1 MGCTQSND
9 KISPKNSSSDS
20 IANRKGTGKEAST
33 MLQHLIKEHRK
44 EKVDSV
50 YDINWDDNQAL
61 GSGATST
68 VRIAINK
75 TTKEKF
81 ALKTIELHRLP
92 PAVVQSLFE
101 EVNIM
106 RVLDHP
112 NIIKI
117 IETFVDFKRLYIIM
131 ECCTGGEL
139 FDLLYEQ
146 PGAKFEEKKALA
158 LAIKMCSALNYLHQN
173 KIIHRDLKLENFI
186 FTRKGNDG
194 EVKLIDFGLSK
205 AYLEGEHMRKVAGTS
220 YYMAP
225 EVLRGDYSEEA
236 DMWSFGV
243 VMFML
248 LSGRCPFGGHTDEQ
262 IQANVLRGKYVF
274 KQDAW
279 EGISNEA
286 KDFIKKLLVQD
297 FKKRMT
303 AKEAL
308 DHAWMKGQSVGGLD
322 HKLSEDGEDHLVQ
335 HMKEYRKYSDLK
347 RAALLAISFTLG
359 EKTIQTLRNAFQEMD
374 KDHTGVITHKEFND
388 ILHKHGVMD
397 DAECNRIFD
406 SIDQDHHGVIKYTE
420 FLAACVDE
428 SVYLEDKR
436 VVEAF
441 NRLDVDHTGKI
452 TKENLKS
459 LLGDDVTSGALDRMI
474 AEADFHH
481 DGTIDLDEFRRMMKG
496 ETATSEEVKEG

>member
-1 MGCTQSND
+1 MGCTQSNE
-9 KISPKNSSSDS
+9 KISPQAKNGADS
-20 IANRKGTGKEAST
+20 IVNRAQTGNEAST
-33 MLQHLIKEHRK
+33 MLQHLIQEHRK

-50 YDINWDDNQAL
+50 YDINWDDDQAL

-92 PAVVQSLFE
+92 PSVVQSLYE

-106 RVLDHP
+106 RALDHP

-139 FDLLYEQ
+139 FDKLYDQ
-146 PGAKFEEKKALA
+146 PGAKFTEKKALE

-186 FTRKGNDG
+186 FTTKEDDG

-262 IQANVLRGKYVF
+262 IQDNVLRGKYVF
-274 KQDAW
+274 KQAAW
-279 EGISNEA
+279 EGVSNEA

-297 FKKRMT
+297 YKKRMT
-303 AKEAL
+303 AAEAL
-308 DHAWMKGQSVGGLD
+308 DHAWMRGESVGGLE
-322 HKLSEDGEDHLVQ
+322 HHLSEEGEDHLVH
-335 HMKEYRKYSDLK
+335 HMAEYRKYSDLK

-359 EKTIQTLRNAFQEMD
+359 EKDLQTLRDAFQEID
-374 KDHTGVITHKEFND
+374 KDHTGVISHTEFNE
-388 ILHKHGVMD
+388 ILHKHGIMD

-420 FLAACVDE
+420 FIAACVDE

-452 TKENLKS
+452 TKDNLKS
-459 LLGDDVTSGALDRMI
+459 LLGDDVTNEALDRMI

-481 DGTIDLDEFRRMMKG
+481 DGMIDLDEFRRMMKG
-496 ETATSEEVKEG
+496 EKAPEA